1 MLHAKSK
8 KATQLTFFCSKSTLE
23 TPKGVK
29 RSKLTKITPFFI
41 MSVVDFEQVNANW
54 EFFR

>member
-1 MLHAKSK
+1 MLHVKSK
-8 KATQLTFFCSKSTLE
+8 KATQLTFFCSISTVK

-41 MSVVDFEQVNANW
+41 MSIVDFEQVNANW